1 MITKNNR
8 IRILLTAAI
17 LLIGGIF
24 IFSSAARAQTTGRE
38 DLESAQAV
46 VLKVLDE
53 KDLVRDNGQSTKQQN
68 LELGIIS
75 GPLKGQKYQFTGI
88 SDLDV
93 VSSNVYKVNDK
104 VSVNYSR
111 GDDGKYVFYI
121 TDYVRSSALL
131 WLLIFFIATVVII
144 GGVKGF
150 RSLVSLL
157 FSFLII
163 MKILV
168 PLVLKGYN
176 PLAVGLVIAVLIALS
191 IIYVTDGWN
200 KKSHLAV
207 FSILL
212 SLSLTAILSIIFS
225 ELARLTGTAQEE
237 VTYLMDATHQMIN
250 FKSLLLASFIIGTL
264 GVLDDIAIGQ
274 VEAVNQIRE
283 ANPTLSDLKVFKMSM
298 KVGRSHLGAIIN
310 TLFLAYAG
318 ASFPLIL
325 LFSLG
330 NAPFISFSDVINNED
345 IATEIVRTLIGV
357 IGLCLAVP
365 ISTLLGVWFLRGG
378 KVNEKAK

>member
-1 MITKNNR
+1 MIGLLFWLSSF
-8 IRILLTAAI
+8 ILVYPAQ
-17 LLIGGIF
+17 
-24 IFSSAARAQTTGRE
+24 AQTTGR
-38 DLESAQAV
+38 DDSESAQAV
-46 VLKVLDE
+46 VLKILDE
-53 KDLVRDNGQSTKQQN
+53 KDLVRDNGQTTKQQN
-68 LELGIIS
+68 LELGVIT
-75 GPLKGQKYQFTGI
+75 GALKGQKYEYFGI

-111 GDDGKYVFYI
+111 GSDGKYVFYI

-131 WLLIFFIATVVII
+131 WLLIIFIAAVIII
-144 GGVKGF
+144 GGLKGF

-163 MKILV
+163 MKVLV

-176 PLAVGLVIAVLIALS
+176 PLAIGLMISVLIALS

-207 FSILL
+207 ISILL
-212 SLSLTAILSIIFS
+212 SLLLTAILSIIFS
-225 ELARLTGTAQEE
+225 GFARLTGTAQEE
-237 VTYLMDATHQMIN
+237 VTYLMDATYQMIN
-250 FKSLLLASFIIGTL
+250 FKSLLLASFMIGTL
-264 GVLDDIAIGQ
+264 GVLDDIAVGQ
-274 VEAVNQIRE
+274 VEAVNQIRL
-283 ANPTLSDLKVFKMSM
+283 ANSKLSDLQVFKMSM

-310 TLFLAYAG
+310 TLFLAYVG

-330 NAPFISFSDVINNED
+330 NVPFISFSDVINNED

-357 IGLCLAVP
+357 LGLCLAVP
-365 ISTLLGVWFLRGG
+365 ISTLLGVWFLRRA
-378 KVNEKAK
+378 EKSDH